1 MAGTDQPNGNSP
13 SLSASDIDTDDI
25 WADDDDDT
33 SSAGH
38 FHQQVGELPKLE
50 REHHNA
56 GYLDGITA
64 FKESYLQEGFD
75 SGYPLGAV
83 VGLEVGEILGTLQG
97 LGMPQLERV
106 AKGELSP
113 EQLFSDKYYDEKDA
127 LARPKFNAEEG
138 HPEVARWKAQVNS
151 LLEKLSV

>member
-1 MAGTDQPNGNSP
+1 MAGTHQPDANSP

-25 WADDDDDT
+25 WADDDEYT
-33 SSAGH
+33 STSGQIKH
-38 FHQQVGELPKLE
+38 QVGELPKLE

-64 FKESYLQEGFD
+64 SKESYLQEGFD
-75 SGYPLGAV
+75 SGYPLGAA

-97 LGMPQLERV
+97 LGMPDLERV
-106 AKGELSP
+106 AKSELSP

-127 LARPKFNAEEG
+127 LARPKFNAAEG
-138 HPEVARWKAQVNS
+138 HPEVARWKARVNS
-151 LLEKLSV
+151 VLEGQSA